1 MSAPRHKLLTRSLRD
16 EIVSGKWKIGDRLP
30 PEVDFAT
37 ERGVSRT
44 TLRRALSELESEGLV
59 ARRKRVGTII
69 ASQTPQQHFRMATNG
84 LPELMRVTRETVLEI
99 WSSRHVEN
107 GADPALGGRQSP
119 TGYWLEVIGVRRIP
133 GRLRPFSWSRM
144 FVSGPYSGIEPSL
157 SRHSINSVYNLIEE
171 MFERPIV
178 RVGQSVSAI
187 ACPPLAADA
196 IGLVPDAPV
205 LRIDADLYSHN
216 DELVEISQAIYD
228 PARFQVRT
236 DVLLK

>member
-16 EIVSGKWKIGDRLP
+16 EIVSGKWKVGDRLP
-30 PEVDFAT
+30 PEVDFAA

-59 ARRKRVGTII
+59 ARRKRVGTVI
-69 ASQTPQQHFRMATNG
+69 ASHTPQQHFRMATNG

-99 WSSRHVEN
+99 WSSRYVEN

-119 TGYWLEVIGVRRIP
+119 TGFWLEVIGVRRIP

-144 FVSGPYSGIEPSL
+144 FVSGAYSGIEPSL
-157 SRHSINSVYNLIEE
+157 SRHSINSVYTLIEE

-178 RVGQSVSAI
+178 RVNQSVTAI
-187 ACPPLAADA
+187 ACPVLAADA
-196 IGLVPDAPV
+196 IGLSPDAPV
-205 LRIDADLYSHN
+205 LRIEADLYSQS
-216 DELVEISQAIYD
+216 DELVEISEAIYD